1 MLAMHLQMQCI
12 TIDCVLRNSISLI
25 VPRILSSTLHSGKNK
40 YGESFF
46 RHMEKNAI
54 RETTDSG
61 VIGVAPCRHFRRG
74 R

>member
-1 MLAMHLQMQCI
+1 MEFHLAL
-12 TIDCVLRNSISLI
+12 T
-25 VPRILSSTLHSGKNK
+25 PRTLSPAHDGKNK

-46 RHMEKNAI
+46 RHTEKNAI
-54 RETTDSG
+54 KETTDSG